1 MPRDGGFLSYASF
14 YMGLFYLCY
23 VTFPDQGVIWV
34 NSSAPPAQAPGAVLQ
49 TVNNGTTPAGPS
61 GSSRSRLAWT
71 EGHFLNHKW
80 QLHFQNV
87 VGWEV
92 RSPGT
97 STAEA
102 SRSGGREPGARA
114 LGRTRQMNFKF
125 LPGCAE
131 FWRKEEEGVVFFV
144 FLAIMKERK
153 TFRHEILFSAVWMW
167 TNSPDQSILC
177 SEGVLSAVCC
187 IQRCFFYWL

>member
-1 MPRDGGFLSYASF
+1 MGWWISGYTSF
-14 YMGLFYLCY
+14 YMRFFYLCY

-49 TVNNGTTPAGPS
+49 TVNNGTTPTGLS
-61 GSSRSRLAWT
+61 GSSRSHLAGT

-102 SRSGGREPGARA
+102 RRGGGREPGPCF
-114 LGRTRQMNFKF
+114 GRTREMNFKF

-131 FWRKEEEGVVFFV
+131 FWRKEEEGVVCFFGNNEGVQNIQTWDFV
-144 FLAIMKERK
+144 FCSMNVNK
-153 TFRHEILFSAVWMW
+153 
-167 TNSPDQSILC
+167 QSGSIDTLLRGCVIC
-177 SEGVLSAVCC
+177 SVLY
-187 IQRCFFYWL
+187 QRCFFYWL